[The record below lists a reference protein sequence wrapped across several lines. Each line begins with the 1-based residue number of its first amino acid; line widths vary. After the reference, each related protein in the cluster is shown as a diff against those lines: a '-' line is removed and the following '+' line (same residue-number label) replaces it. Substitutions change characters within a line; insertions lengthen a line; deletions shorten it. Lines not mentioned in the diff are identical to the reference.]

1 MTHRIP
7 TRANLAASPPF
18 TEALQLKLSRILS
31 SHQQLKIAFHRL
43 NSQVAASLLEA
54 EDVFASLAVP
64 LTKLVGLKT
73 VEMAAEGRF
82 NSVLTAN
89 DRSNSQDEHY
99 LSRAMVAS
107 NDLKERQKQQLIR
120 LIDLLRKIET
130 QVNSSQK
137 SIFQSLADHQA
148 SIQNF
153 FLKALTYAS
162 SIHQSNQKNDL
173 SLVMLKL
180 LKVASDL
187 VIGALG
193 SVEVQVDDLIHEL
206 ATHMCNPMVEYVNVL
221 KVEMKYGTCSHLL
234 EVVKE
239 MDSVMIARKF
249 ELEEARKTVRLAEL
263 SRVEALSKLREMEE
277 TTQKMTLYPGLLIN
291 AKEGPENVTQQ
302 EATDD
307 TLIWELLRK
316 KRKCLPNSSRV
327 TAHSQWK
334 EINPM
339 LAVNPRMVLGSS
351 PPSST
356 RKVLSRK
363 RVTP

>member
-1 MTHRIP
+1 MLFSLETYRYEGKS
-7 TRANLAASPPF
+7 RVSVKYMQREAS
-18 TEALQLKLSRILS
+18 TDYK
-31 SHQQLKIAFHRL
+31 
-43 NSQVAASLLEA
+43 
-54 EDVFASLAVP
+54 
-64 LTKLVGLKT
+64 
-73 VEMAAEGRF
+73 
-82 NSVLTAN
+82 
-89 DRSNSQDEHY
+89 DENY
-99 LSRAMVAS
+99 MSRAMIAS
-107 NDLKERQKQQLIR
+107 NELKDRQKQQLIR
-120 LIDLLRKIET
+120 LIDLLRKIEA

-153 FLKALTYAS
+153 FLEALTYAS

-180 LKVASDL
+180 LKAASDL
-187 VIGALG
+187 IIGALG

-221 KVEMKYGTCSHLL
+221 KVEMKSGTCSHLL

-239 MDSVMIARKF
+239 MDSMMIARKF
-249 ELEEARKTVRLAEL
+249 ELEEARKRARLAEL

-277 TTQKMTLYPGLLIN
+277 TTQKMTLYPGLLIK
-291 AKEGPENVTQQ
+291 AKEEPENVTQQ

-327 TAHSQWK
+327 TTHSQWK

-339 LAVNPRMVLGSS
+339 LVVNPRMVLGSS
-351 PPSST
+351 PPSAT